1 MLFLRMFVY
10 RVLAWARENWLV
22 VRFRVALAQL
32 LAGVLCV
39 VLLACLFL
47 DPFLS
52 DFGLF
57 LENIVLTGAM
67 VGLFLL
73 LWNIFSTQK
82 EMHPQVVPVP
92 EAVPAPV
99 PVPAAVPVASKEA
112 LKVAPAGVASK
123 AGRLLKVSDKAVVAG
138 GGAPEPPVVPGS
150 VKLVTSA
157 VVTEQPVLKEAIK
170 AVPTTTVPPRE
181 RDMVVVKALPES
193 RPIARMAM
201 AAREVREAVKVV
213 PLVTRETKT
222 LLKDP
227 EQVISST
234 GPLPSQPVCS
244 AEVKA
249 LPMNGVKKGLALDMK
264 MKETDKVALQAS
276 LVSKETIALGPPA
289 RMLLSRSW
297 KDLQQAGK
305 RAGAYVS
312 GLAEHLKQPSIGRE
326 PLPAPVVC
334 YINQRDKM
342 KP

>member
-10 RVLAWARENWLV
+10 RVLAWAKENWLV

-73 LWNIFSTQK
+73 LWNIFSSQK

-123 AGRLLKVSDKAVVAG
+123 AGRLLKGSDKAVVAG
-138 GGAPEPPVVPGS
+138 GGAPEPPTVPGA
-150 VKLVTSA
+150 VKLVTAA
-157 VVTEQPVLKEAIK
+157 VVTEQPVLKAAIK
-170 AVPTTTVPPRE
+170 AVPMTRVPPRE
-181 RDMVVVKALPES
+181 RGMVVVKALPES
-193 RPIARMAM
+193 RPLARM
-201 AAREVREAVKVV
+201 AAREAREEVKVV
-213 PLVTRETKT
+213 PLVARETKT

-227 EQVISST
+227 ERVISSA
-234 GPLPSQPVCS
+234 GPLPSQPVFS

-249 LPMNGVKKGLALDMK
+249 LPMNGVKEGLALDMK

-276 LVSKETIALGPPA
+276 LVSKEAIVLGPQA

-297 KDLQQAGK
+297 KDLQHAGK

-312 GLAEHLKQPSIGRE
+312 GLAEQLKQPSIGRE